1 MPRTVGPKF
10 PIVIT
15 SYEIAMNDARKC
27 FGSYSWKYLVVDE
40 VPSTILFSQQ
50 SCIFDTY
57 ISLFLLFKFYFL

>member
-40 VPSTILFSQQ
+40 VPSNILFSCMCLLN
-50 SCIFDTY
+50 SHV
-57 ISLFLLFKFYFL
+57 FLILT